1 MSQTKIIEKLNPEQE
16 KAIPVYI
23 EKWVKMA
30 ERPMEKERAFNAVT
44 NIYKAMGEKKPLVVV
59 GDSPISTAIMCA
71 MFWCIFKGKKSQ
83 LYSQLHSQLG
93 SQLESQLSSQL
104 YSQLSI
110 QLYSQLHSQL
120 HSQLRSQLH
129 SQLCSQLQSLNG
141 QWYLSVWWLA
151 WCGWCDYARHI
162 GVKFDED
169 AYRFFMDFNSEIN
182 FIIPFKGI
190 AFISEKPSSIKWKNR
205 LLHCEDGLAVSY
217 KDGYGLWC
225 LNGVCVTKEI
235 VLTPH
240 DKLDP
245 KLILKE
251 KNAEVRREIVRKIG
265 IERVCKGLKAK
276 VVDSVGEYELLMLD
290 LGDGRVRPYLKMKNP
305 SVGTYHIEGVHP
317 DCDTVKK
324 ALNWRNQTEETPVS
338 LT

>member
-83 LYSQLHSQLG
+83 LRSQLH
-93 SQLESQLSSQL
+93 
-104 YSQLSI
+104 SQLSI
-110 QLYSQLHSQL
+110 QLYSQLGSQL
-120 HSQLRSQLH
+120 YSQLRSQLG
-129 SQLCSQLQSLNG
+129 SQLQSLNG